1 MHFGDLLS
9 TPITQLANTPRLH
22 QCTKVRDFKAN
33 MCYDSTIV
41 NDAQIIGFFGYPA
54 VLRIV
59 LGSICV
65 RDLKKRILKNSSL
78 NNYHD
83 IDMIINQKPDLQ
95 AHNTKLC

>member
-41 NDAQIIGFFGYPA
+41 NDAPKNRVFRVSAA
-54 VLRIV
+54 VLRLV

-65 RDLKKRILKNSSL
+65 GDLKKGF
-78 NNYHD
+78 
-83 IDMIINQKPDLQ
+83 
-95 AHNTKLC
+95 

>member
-1 MHFGDLLS
+1 
-9 TPITQLANTPRLH
+9 
-22 QCTKVRDFKAN
+22 

-83 IDMIINQKPDLQ
+83 IDMIINQKPDLR

>member
-65 RDLKKRILKNSSL
+65 RDLKKK
-78 NNYHD
+78 D
-83 IDMIINQKPDLQ
+83 FEKFQFE
-95 AHNTKLC
+95 